1 MEKLELTE
9 KNKNRLL
16 NLGIILLAVFIA
28 FQIYKNA
35 DLEVKELDKKK
46 ANELKRNQEME
57 QIANLEVKIESY
69 KRVFTKKDISYV
81 LDSVSKIA
89 KNAQVKFVSI
99 KPMDSEASLDYI
111 KSAFLITVTSP
122 TYHALAN
129 FINQVESSVDLYIVG
144 EVSITSSNLGYSMG
158 QEQDNSD
165 LTLNLKINTILLN
178 NENQ

>member
-89 KNAQVKFVSI
+89 KNAQVKFVFN
-99 KPMDSEASLDYI
+99 K
-111 KSAFLITVTSP
+111 
-122 TYHALAN
+122 TYG
-129 FINQVESSVDLYIVG
+129 FGGFSGLY
-144 EVSITSSNLGYSMG
+144 
-158 QEQDNSD
+158 
-165 LTLNLKINTILLN
+165 
-178 NENQ
+178 